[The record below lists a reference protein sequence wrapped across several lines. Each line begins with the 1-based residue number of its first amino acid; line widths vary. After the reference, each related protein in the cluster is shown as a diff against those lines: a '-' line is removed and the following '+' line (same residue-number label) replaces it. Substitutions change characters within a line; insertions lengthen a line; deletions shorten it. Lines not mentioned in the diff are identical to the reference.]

1 MNQLPV
7 PFKRFDFEAE
17 YAAIYD
23 REPNS
28 QIGHLKPGK
37 TRQDAVNLFSKRDID
52 KAAHTTVYSDRKTVA
67 DTIEI
72 YLMTGYT
79 NLSFFNQGVKP
90 VCIMSDDYGK
100 EIKLFTKTE
109 LDYIKLLLG
118 DSLK

>member
-1 MNQLPV
+1 MNQLPI
-7 PFKRFDFEAE
+7 PFKCFDFEAE

-28 QIGHLKPGK
+28 QIGYLKPGK
-37 TRQDAVNLFSKRDID
+37 TRQDARDLFSKRDID
-52 KAAHTTVYSDRKTVA
+52 KEAHTTIYRDRKTVA

-79 NLSFFNQGVKP
+79 NLSFFNQGFKP
-90 VCIMSDDYGK
+90 VCIMSNDNGK
-100 EIKLFTKTE
+100 EVKLFTKTE

-118 DSLK
+118 DTLK